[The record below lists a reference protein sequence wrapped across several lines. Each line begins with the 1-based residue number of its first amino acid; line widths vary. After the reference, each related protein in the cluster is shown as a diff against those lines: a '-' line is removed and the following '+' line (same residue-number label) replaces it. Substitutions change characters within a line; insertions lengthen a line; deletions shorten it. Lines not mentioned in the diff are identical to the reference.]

1 MSNRLSW
8 FIIFWLI
15 AVFAFLYAP
24 IISVVIYSF
33 NASKLVT
40 VWGGWSVKWYG
51 ELAKDRQIIDAAI
64 LSLEIAAIS
73 STLATILGTIA
84 GYVLVRFPKFMG
96 RTAFSGMVNAPLVMP
111 EVITGLS
118 MLLLFISMQEVYKY
132 AVAGLADQGM
142 GMASEAVRVGFSWID
157 GRGLITVVIA
167 HVTFTMSYIAVV
179 MRSRFIT
186 LDMSLEEA
194 AQDLGAKPLKV
205 FFVITLP
212 IVAPAIVSGW
222 LLGFTISL
230 DDLVITAFTNGP
242 GTTTLPQVV
251 FSKVRLGLDPKINA
265 LATIIITVVSIGV
278 IFATIHMRRAE
289 KQRQRDEQMA
299 IRAIAAKT

>member
-1 MSNRLSW
+1 MSNRISW
-8 FIIFWLI
+8 FVIMWLVL
-15 AVFAFLYAP
+15 VFAFLYAP

-33 NASKLVT
+33 NSSKLVT
-40 VWGGWSVKWYG
+40 VWAGWSFKWYG
-51 ELAKDRQIIDAAI
+51 ELAKDRQIIEAAI

-73 STLATILGTIA
+73 STLATILGTVA

-118 MLLLFISMQEVYKY
+118 MLLLFIAMQDLI
-132 AVAGLADQGM
+132 GWPQ
-142 GMASEAVRVGFSWID
+142 
-157 GRGLITVVIA
+157 GRGLTTVVIA

-179 MRSRFIT
+179 MRSRFLT

-265 LATIIITVVSIGV
+265 LATIIIAVVSLGV
-278 IFATIHMRRAE
+278 IAATIHMRRAE

>member
-1 MSNRLSW
+1 MSNRISW
-8 FIIFWLI
+8 FVILWLVL
-15 AVFAFLYAP
+15 VFAFLYAP
-24 IISVVIYSF
+24 IVSVVIYSF
-33 NASKLVT
+33 NSSKLVT
-40 VWGGWSVKWYG
+40 VWAGWSFKWY
-51 ELAKDRQIIDAAI
+51 EALAKDRQIINAAI
-64 LSLEIAAIS
+64 LSLEIAAVS

-84 GYVLVRFPKFMG
+84 GYVLVRFPKFVG
-96 RTAFSGMVNAPLVMP
+96 RTAFSGMVSAPLVMP

-118 MLLLFISMQEVYKY
+118 MLLLFISMEQFI
-132 AVAGLADQGM
+132 GWPQ
-142 GMASEAVRVGFSWID
+142 
-157 GRGLITVVIA
+157 GRGFTTVIIA
-167 HVTFTMSYIAVV
+167 HTTFTLSYVAVV
-179 MRSRFIT
+179 MRSRFLV
-186 LDMSLEEA
+186 LDLSLEEA

-265 LATIIITVVSIGV
+265 LATIIIAVVSVGV
-278 IFATIHMRRAE
+278 IIATINMRRSE
-289 KQRQRDEQMA
+289 KLRQRDEQMA
-299 IRAIAAKT
+299 IRAIAAKS

>member
-1 MSNRLSW
+1 MSNRISW
-8 FIIFWLI
+8 FVIFWLVL
-15 AVFAFLYAP
+15 VFAFLYAP
-24 IISVVIYSF
+24 IVSVVVYSF
-33 NASKLVT
+33 NSSKLVT
-40 VWGGWSVKWYG
+40 VWAGWSFKWYDA
-51 ELAKDRQIIDAAI
+51 LWNDRQIIDAAL

-84 GYVLVRFPKFMG
+84 GYVLVRFPKFIG

-118 MLLLFISMQEVYKY
+118 MLLLFISMEQFI
-132 AVAGLADQGM
+132 GWPQ
-142 GMASEAVRVGFSWID
+142 
-157 GRGLITVVIA
+157 GRGLTTVIIA
-167 HVTFTMSYIAVV
+167 HTTFTLSYIAVV
-179 MRSRFIT
+179 MRSRFLV
-186 LDMSLEEA
+186 LDLSLEEA

-212 IVAPAIVSGW
+212 IVLPAIVSGW

-265 LATIIITVVSIGV
+265 LATIIIAVVSVGV
-278 IFATIHMRRAE
+278 IIATIHMRRSE
-289 KQRQRDEQMA
+289 RLRQRDEQMA
-299 IRAIAAKT
+299 IRAIAAQT

>member
-1 MSNRLSW
+1 MTNRISW
-8 FIIFWLI
+8 VVI
-15 AVFAFLYAP
+15 AWMVVVFVFLYAP
-24 IISVVIYSF
+24 IISVVVYSF
-33 NASKLVT
+33 NDSKLVT
-40 VWGGWSVKWYG
+40 VWGGFTLNRWYIA
-51 ELAKDRQIIDAAI
+51 LWNDRQIIDAAK
-64 LSLEIAAIS
+64 LSVLIAAIS
-73 STLATILGTIA
+73 STLATIIGTIA

-118 MLLLFISMQEVYKY
+118 MLLLFISMENLIGWPQ
-132 AVAGLADQGM
+132 
-142 GMASEAVRVGFSWID
+142 
-157 GRGLITVVIA
+157 GRGLTTVIIA
-167 HVTFTMSYIAVV
+167 HVTFTLSYVAVV
-179 MRSRFIT
+179 MRSRFLT
-186 LDMSLEEA
+186 LDLSLEEA

-230 DDLVITAFTNGP
+230 DDLVITSFTNGP

-265 LATIIITVVSIGV
+265 LATIIIAIVSIGV
-278 IFATIHMRRAE
+278 IVATIHMRRSE

-299 IRAIAAKT
+299 IRAIAKA

>member
-1 MSNRLSW
+1 MSNRISW
-8 FIIFWLI
+8 FVILWLV

-24 IISVVIYSF
+24 IVSVVVYSF

-40 VWGGWSVKWYG
+40 VWGGWSFKWYG
-51 ELAKDRQIIDAAI
+51 ALADDDAIIDAAI

-84 GYVLVRFPKFMG
+84 GYVLVRFPKFLG

-118 MLLLFISMQEVYKY
+118 MLLLFISMEQLI
-132 AVAGLADQGM
+132 GWPQ
-142 GMASEAVRVGFSWID
+142 
-157 GRGLITVVIA
+157 GRGFTTVVIA
-167 HVTFTMSYIAVV
+167 HTTFTLSYVAVV
-179 MRSRFIT
+179 MRSRFLV
-186 LDMSLEEA
+186 LDLSLEEA

-212 IVAPAIVSGW
+212 IVMPAIVSGW

-230 DDLVITAFTNGP
+230 DDLVITSFTNGP
-242 GTTTLPQVV
+242 GSTTLPQVV

-265 LATIIITVVSIGV
+265 LATIIIAVVSVGV

-299 IRAIAAKT
+299 IRAIAAKA

>member
-1 MSNRLSW
+1 MSNRISW
-8 FIIFWLI
+8 FVILWLVL
-15 AVFAFLYAP
+15 VFAFLYAP
-24 IISVVIYSF
+24 IISVVVYSF

-40 VWGGWSVKWYG
+40 VWAGWSFKWYG
-51 ELAKDRQIIDAAI
+51 ELAKDRQIIEAAI

-73 STLATILGTIA
+73 STLATILGTVA

-118 MLLLFISMQEVYKY
+118 MLLLFIAMQDLI
-132 AVAGLADQGM
+132 GWPQ
-142 GMASEAVRVGFSWID
+142 
-157 GRGLITVVIA
+157 GRGLTTVIIA

-179 MRSRFIT
+179 MRSRFLT
-186 LDMSLEEA
+186 LDLSLEEA

-205 FFVITLP
+205 FCVITLP
-212 IVAPAIVSGW
+212 IVLPAIVSGW

-265 LATIIITVVSIGV
+265 LATIIIAVVSVGV
-278 IFATIHMRRAE
+278 IAATIHMRRSE

>member
-1 MSNRLSW
+1 MTHRLSW
-8 FIIFWLI
+8 FIIFWLVV
-15 AVFAFLYAP
+15 VFAFLYTP

-40 VWGGWSVKWYG
+40 VWAGWSFKWYG
-51 ELAKDRQIIDAAI
+51 ELAKDRQIIDAAL
-64 LSLEIAAIS
+64 LSLQVAAIS

-84 GYVLVRFPKFMG
+84 GYVLVRFPKFLG

-118 MLLLFISMQEVYKY
+118 MLLLFITMENIFKW
-132 AVAGLADQGM
+132 AVAGLADSGM
-142 GMASEAVRVGFSWID
+142 GATSEVVRVLFGWVE
-157 GRGLITVVIA
+157 GRGFITVVIA

-179 MRSRFIT
+179 MRSRFLV
-186 LDMSLEEA
+186 LDLSLEEA

-212 IVAPAIVSGW
+212 IVLPAIISGW

-265 LATIIITVVSIGV
+265 LATIIIAIVSIGV
-278 IFATIHMRRAE
+278 IIATIQMRRAE
-289 KQRQRDEQMA
+289 RQRQRDEQMA
-299 IRAIAAKT
+299 IRALAKA

>member
-1 MSNRLSW
+1 MSNRISW
-8 FIIFWLI
+8 FVILWLVL
-15 AVFAFLYAP
+15 VFAFLYAP

-40 VWGGWSVKWYG
+40 VWAGWSFKWYG
-51 ELAKDRQIIDAAI
+51 ELAKDRQIIEAAI

-118 MLLLFISMQEVYKY
+118 MLLLFIAMQDLI
-132 AVAGLADQGM
+132 GWPQ
-142 GMASEAVRVGFSWID
+142 
-157 GRGLITVVIA
+157 GRGLTTVVIA

-179 MRSRFIT
+179 MRSRFLT
-186 LDMSLEEA
+186 LDLSLEEA

-265 LATIIITVVSIGV
+265 LATIIISVVSIGV
-278 IFATIHMRRAE
+278 IAATIHMRRSE

>member
-1 MSNRLSW
+1 MTNRLSW
-8 FIIFWLI
+8 FVIVWLI
-15 AVFAFLYAP
+15 VVFAFLYAP
-24 IISVVIYSF
+24 IVSVVVYSF

-40 VWGGWSVKWYG
+40 VWAGWSFKWYG
-51 ELAKDRQIIDAAI
+51 ALANDRQIIDAAV

-84 GYVLVRFPKFMG
+84 GYVLVRFPKFVG

-118 MLLLFISMQEVYKY
+118 MLLLFISMEQLI
-132 AVAGLADQGM
+132 GWPQ
-142 GMASEAVRVGFSWID
+142 
-157 GRGLITVVIA
+157 GRGFTTVIIA
-167 HVTFTMSYIAVV
+167 HTTFTLSYVAVV
-179 MRSRFIT
+179 MRSRFLT
-186 LDMSLEEA
+186 LDLSLEEA
-194 AQDLGAKPLKV
+194 AQDLGARPLKV

-212 IVAPAIVSGW
+212 IVAPAIASGW

-265 LATIIITVVSIGV
+265 LATIIITIVSIGV
-278 IFATIHMRRAE
+278 ILATIHMRRAE
-289 KQRQRDEQMA
+289 RQRQRDEQMA
-299 IRAIAAKT
+299 IRAIAAQT

>member
-8 FIIFWLI
+8 FIICWLI

-40 VWGGWSVKWYG
+40 LWGGWSLKWYG
-51 ELAKDRQIIDAAI
+51 ELAKDRQIIEAAL
-64 LSLEIAAIS
+64 LSLQVAAIS

-84 GYVLVRFPKFMG
+84 GYVLVRFPKFLG

-118 MLLLFISMQEVYKY
+118 MLLLFISMEQ
-132 AVAGLADQGM
+132 
-142 GMASEAVRVGFSWID
+142 WIGWPQ
-157 GRGLITVVIA
+157 GRGMTTVIIA
-167 HVTFTMSYIAVV
+167 HTTFTLSYVAVV
-179 MRSRFIT
+179 MRSRFLV
-186 LDMSLEEA
+186 LDLSLEEA
-194 AQDLGAKPLKV
+194 AQDLGARPLKV

-212 IVAPAIVSGW
+212 IVLPAIISGW

-230 DDLVITAFTNGP
+230 DDLVITSFTNGP

-265 LATIIITVVSIGV
+265 LATIIIAIVAIGV
-278 IFATIHMRRAE
+278 IIATIQLRRSE
-289 KQRQRDEQMA
+289 RMRQRDEQMA
-299 IRAIAAKT
+299 IRAIAKG

>member
-8 FIIFWLI
+8 FVIAWLI
-15 AVFAFLYAP
+15 LVFAFLYAP
-24 IISVVIYSF
+24 IISVIIYSF
-33 NASKLVT
+33 NASRLVT
-40 VWGGWSVKWYG
+40 VWGGWSFKWY
-51 ELAKDRQIIDAAI
+51 EALWNDRQIIEAAI
-64 LSLEIAAIS
+64 LSLEVAVIS
-73 STLATILGTIA
+73 STLATILGTVA

-118 MLLLFISMQEVYKY
+118 MLLLFIQMENLIGWPQ
-132 AVAGLADQGM
+132 
-142 GMASEAVRVGFSWID
+142 
-157 GRGLITVVIA
+157 GRGLTTVIIA
-167 HVTFTMSYIAVV
+167 HVTFTMSYVAIV
-179 MRSRFIT
+179 MRSRFLV
-186 LDMSLEEA
+186 LDLSLEEA

-212 IVAPAIVSGW
+212 IVLPAIVAGW

-230 DDLVITAFTNGP
+230 DDLVITNFTNGP

-265 LATIIITVVSIGV
+265 LATIIIAVVSVGV
-278 IFATIHMRRAE
+278 IAATIHMRRSE

-299 IRAIAAKT
+299 IRAIAAQT

>member
-8 FIIFWLI
+8 FVIAWLI
-15 AVFAFLYAP
+15 IVFAFLYAP

-33 NASKLVT
+33 NDSKLVT
-40 VWGGWSVKWYG
+40 VWGGFTLDRWYIA
-51 ELAKDRQIIDAAI
+51 LWNDRQIIEAAK
-64 LSLEIAAIS
+64 LSVLIAAIS
-73 STLATILGTIA
+73 STLATMIGTIA

-118 MLLLFISMQEVYKY
+118 LLLLFISMEQLI
-132 AVAGLADQGM
+132 GWPQ
-142 GMASEAVRVGFSWID
+142 
-157 GRGLITVVIA
+157 GRGMTTVIIA
-167 HVTFTMSYIAVV
+167 HVTFTLSYIAVV
-179 MRSRFIT
+179 MRSRFLV
-186 LDMSLEEA
+186 LDLSLEEA

-205 FFVITLP
+205 FFVITVP
-212 IVAPAIVSGW
+212 IVLPAIISGW

-230 DDLVITAFTNGP
+230 DDLVITSFTNGP

-265 LATIIITVVSIGV
+265 LATIIIAIVSIGV
-278 IFATIHMRRAE
+278 IIATIHMRRSE

-299 IRAIAAKT
+299 IRAIAKA